1 MLLLRLLLGHVIK
14 SCQLKA
20 TIFSLL
26 KEQTLFFVPN
36 DL

>member
-1 MLLLRLLLGHVIK
+1 MLLLGHVIK

-20 TIFSLL
+20 VIFNLL
-26 KEQTLFFVPN
+26 KEQISFFVAS